1 MSPGSSPQGF
11 VCFISRVWVLE
22 LSCGIWSLNSGI
34 MGTPFSRRSGDLHH
48 GRAGILSL
56 IGKGSQ
62 CHSGSLCYLK
72 LECLVCGGSSSLNRD
87 LNLSHCLGLTVSVAS
102 TLKILYVGE
111 EVILSVN

>member
-1 MSPGSSPQGF
+1 MSPGCSPEGF
-11 VCFISRVWVLE
+11 VYFISHVGVLE
-22 LSCGIWSLNSGI
+22 LSYGIWSLNSGI

-48 GRAGILSL
+48 GKARILPL

-62 CHSGSLCYLK
+62 CHSGSLYYLK
-72 LECLVCGGSSSLNRD
+72 LEYLVCGGSSSFDRD